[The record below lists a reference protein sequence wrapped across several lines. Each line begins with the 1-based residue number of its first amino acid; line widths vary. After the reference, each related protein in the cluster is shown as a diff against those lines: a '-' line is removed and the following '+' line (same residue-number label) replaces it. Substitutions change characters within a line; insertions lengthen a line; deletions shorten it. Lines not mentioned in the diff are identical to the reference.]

1 MVSLREEFGKHK
13 LEKQKAINEAAI
25 SWVLENVILLN
36 ETFNREALQ
45 RLQGSISKFD
55 STFKPFASRVPELK
69 QSLDDAIEI
78 MNKITMGEKI
88 VKKGGKIRLTDEEKD
103 SIKEPAT
110 YMVKYLSLLYNN
122 LSKFFNKDMKALVEF
137 PIFQKAKENPQT
149 PLKDLAESDRMKKAI
164 LHALIPSSDTSAIL
178 KRMYKTME
186 LPTLNY
192 GKIADELL
200 NLSLSDFLKLTE
212 VDKVPLV
219 VTTDASDS
227 KVESQGVKGAEDDV
241 LTEEEQAVLKEIGEI
256 DTAQLANI
264 VKSLQKIQSVV
275 RTVPELENLG
285 QALDSLR
292 AQAQANIAKGG
303 VLSGVKGRTIAATA
317 NMVYTYFEKIGK
329 LWPQLKTLFDT
340 ASGRQMSEEEI
351 SNVQMILTKAQG
363 GLMAKIG
370 NWWKTRAL
378 PGLAPSQIAEE
389 IMNVVR
395 AGQENKEETIAA
407 MDSLSALFERLNAL
421 KLAPATT
428 PQGQPLNPANASAG
442 QTPGT
447 AGSTGPAAAAPS
459 AQTTS
464 QDAAKAP
471 QATGQQTAAV
481 GNADPEQLAGLMGQT
496 IGTGSNPQF
505 VEQVKKLVDAG
516 WQITPPRV

>member
-122 LSKFFNKDMKALVEF
+122 LSRFFNKDMKALIDF
-137 PIFQKAKENPQT
+137 PVFRKAKENPHT
-149 PLKDLAESDRMKKAI
+149 PLKDLVESDRMKKAI
-164 LHALIPSSDTSAIL
+164 LHALVPSSDASAIM

-200 NLSLSDFLKLTE
+200 NLSLDDFLKLTK

-219 VTTDASDS
+219 VTPDET
-227 KVESQGVKGAEDDV
+227 KTESQGVQNAEDDV

-256 DTAQLANI
+256 DTAQLTNI
-264 VKSLQKIQSVV
+264 VKSLQKIQGVV
-275 RTVPELENLG
+275 RAVPELQNLG

-340 ASGRQMSEEEI
+340 AEGRQMSEQEI
-351 SNVQMILTKAQG
+351 ANVQAILTKAQG

-395 AGQENKEETIAA
+395 AGQENPEEAIAA
-407 MDSLSALFERLNAL
+407 MDSLSTLFERLNAL

-428 PQGQPLNPANASAG
+428 PQGQPVNPANASPG

-447 AGSTGPAAAAPS
+447 AGTTGPAAAAPGS
-459 AQTTS
+459 QTTNPA
-464 QDAAKAP
+464 AAKAP
-471 QATGQQTAAV
+471 QATGQSAA
-481 GNADPEQLAGLMGQT
+481 ATDPEQLAGLMGQT

-516 WQITPPRV
+516 WQLTPPRV